1 MDFSPQSWFKARV
14 NPCCAVGPICRLVVM
29 TRKQRRL
36 IFLAGSLSVAVLATT
51 LVIYA
56 LGDATLYFYTPSEAK
71 LRHVPAG
78 QTINLGGL
86 VSAGSIKHSTGFDVM
101 FKVNDGTSEVLVKYN
116 QDLPDLFREGQGVV
130 VTGAFAADGE
140 FVASNVLAKHDEKYM
155 PPEVERAL
163 KKQGVWR
170 DPKNL
175 P

>member
-1 MDFSPQSWFKARV
+1 
-14 NPCCAVGPICRLVVM
+14 M

-36 IFLAGSLSVAVLATT
+36 IFLSGSLSVAVLATT

-71 LRHVPAG
+71 LRNVPAG

-86 VSAGSIKHSTGFDVM
+86 VLAGSVKHSTGFDVV
-101 FKVNDGTSEVLVKYN
+101 FRVGDGKADVAVTYN

-163 KKQGVWR
+163 KRQGVWR
-170 DPKNL
+170 EDKKQP
-175 P
+175 